1 MIKVT
6 IANNINTYIMGK
18 SDGIMFKDVTK
29 EDAKV
34 LEELATKY
42 GKQIRITEIA
52 DPIDFIDISN
62 ESNTSTESK
71 GIVTDKRKIKKVF
84 ITNGKETIKI
94 TPDKLTEYLAMGYRP
109 GRK

>member
-18 SDGIMFKDVTK
+18 SDGIMFTDVTK
-29 EDAKV
+29 EDAK
-34 LEELATKY
+34 LLQELATKY
-42 GKQIRITEIA
+42 GKQIRVAEIA
-52 DPIDFIDISN
+52 DSVDFTDIPN
-62 ESNTSTESK
+62 ETNTSTESED
-71 GIVTDKRKIKKVF
+71 IVTDKRKIKKIF

-94 TPDKLTEYLAMGYRP
+94 TPDKLTEYLAKGYRP